1 MKKILF
7 WLAGL
12 IVLLAGLGLILK
24 FWSELAVLF
33 KGIIGMILAVVGL
46 VMMSVARD

>member
-7 WLAGL
+7 WFVGL
-12 IVLLAGLGLILK
+12 IVLVAGLGLILN

-33 KGIIGMILAVVGL
+33 KGIIGILIAITGI